1 MLRFYILVILIDTE
15 CTCTCCQL
23 ERERRRKREKE
34 RDTIIFTDFSFA
46 EERERETLSFLLIFL
61 SFLQESEDQGSL
73 SSYEGFVVRE
83 GCAICLTP
91 RPGASVGKH
100 KGNDNNNIST
110 CI

>member
-1 MLRFYILVILIDTE
+1 M
-15 CTCTCCQL
+15 
-23 ERERRRKREKE
+23 RKREKD
-34 RDTIIFTDFSFA
+34 RNTIIFTDFYFA
-46 EERERETLSFLLIFL
+46 GERERERGTLSFLLIFL

>member
-1 MLRFYILVILIDTE
+1 MYVHVRAVSW
-15 CTCTCCQL
+15 
-23 ERERRRKREKE
+23 REKEGGRERKRE
-34 RDTIIFTDFSFA
+34 TLSFLLTFLLQ
-46 EERERETLSFLLIFL
+46 ERERETLSFLLIFL